1 MTAHPFI
8 HISRYRTTRYWA
20 VWRGAEL
27 IAVTV
32 YRKGAQSVAAELFVW
47 LEMLVGPISA
57 CSSRRTHDAG
67 PGPGGFCVS
76 AESMARLEFQWASTC
91 LYDA

>member
-32 YRKGAQSVAAELFVW
+32 YRKGAQSVADQLQKLQDDENQTIPHSNTR
-47 LEMLVGPISA
+47 LVPA
-57 CSSRRTHDAG
+57 A
-67 PGPGGFCVS
+67 
-76 AESMARLEFQWASTC
+76 
-91 LYDA
+91 

>member
-8 HISRYRTTRYWA
+8 HISHYRTTRYWA

-32 YRKGAQSVAAELFVW
+32 YRKGAQSVADQLQKLQDYENQTIQQHSHTR
-47 LEMLVGPISA
+47 LVPA
-57 CSSRRTHDAG
+57 A
-67 PGPGGFCVS
+67 
-76 AESMARLEFQWASTC
+76 
-91 LYDA
+91 

>member
-1 MTAHPFI
+1 MGRTRALHTGGRPMTAHPFI

-32 YRKGAQSVAAELFVW
+32 YRKGAQSVAAELKKI
-47 LEMLVGPISA
+47 EDYENQTIPHSNTRLVPA
-57 CSSRRTHDAG
+57 A
-67 PGPGGFCVS
+67 
-76 AESMARLEFQWASTC
+76 
-91 LYDA
+91 

>member
-1 MTAHPFI
+1 MGGTRALDTGGHPMNAHPFI

-32 YRKGAQSVAAELFVW
+32 YRKASGRASWKIVET
-47 LEMLVGPISA
+47 PSPK
-57 CSSRRTHDAG
+57 SS
-67 PGPGGFCVS
+67 
-76 AESMARLEFQWASTC
+76 
-91 LYDA
+91 

>member
-32 YRKGAQSVAAELFVW
+32 YRKGAQSVAAELKKI
-47 LEMLVGPISA
+47 EDYENQTIQQHSHPRLVPA
-57 CSSRRTHDAG
+57 A
-67 PGPGGFCVS
+67 
-76 AESMARLEFQWASTC
+76 
-91 LYDA
+91 

>member
-8 HISRYRTTRYWA
+8 HISRYSTTRYWA

-32 YRKGAQSVAAELFVW
+32 YRKGAQSVAAELKKI
-47 LEMLVGPISA
+47 EDYENQTIPHSHTRLVPA
-57 CSSRRTHDAG
+57 A
-67 PGPGGFCVS
+67 
-76 AESMARLEFQWASTC
+76 
-91 LYDA
+91 

>member
-1 MTAHPFI
+1 VEQVNAQPFI

-32 YRKGAQSVAAELFVW
+32 YRKGAQSVADQLQKLQDYENQTIQQHSHPR
-47 LEMLVGPISA
+47 LVPA
-57 CSSRRTHDAG
+57 A
-67 PGPGGFCVS
+67 
-76 AESMARLEFQWASTC
+76 
-91 LYDA
+91 

>member
-1 MTAHPFI
+1 MNAHPFI

-32 YRKGAQSVAAELFVW
+32 YRKGAQSVAAELKKI
-47 LEMLVGPISA
+47 EDYENQNQTIHNHTRLVPA
-57 CSSRRTHDAG
+57 A
-67 PGPGGFCVS
+67 
-76 AESMARLEFQWASTC
+76 
-91 LYDA
+91 

>member
-1 MTAHPFI
+1 MNAHPFI

-32 YRKGAQSVAAELFVW
+32 YRKGAQSVAAELKKI
-47 LEMLVGPISA
+47 EDYENQNQTIHSHTRLVPA
-57 CSSRRTHDAG
+57 A
-67 PGPGGFCVS
+67 
-76 AESMARLEFQWASTC
+76 
-91 LYDA
+91 

>member
-8 HISRYRTTRYWA
+8 HISRYSTTRYWA

-32 YRKGAQSVAAELFVW
+32 YRKGAQSVAAELRKI
-47 LEMLVGPISA
+47 EDYENQTIPHSHTRLVPA
-57 CSSRRTHDAG
+57 A
-67 PGPGGFCVS
+67 
-76 AESMARLEFQWASTC
+76 
-91 LYDA
+91 

>member
-1 MTAHPFI
+1 MGGARALRTGGSAMTSHSFI

-32 YRKGAQSVAAELFVW
+32 YRKGAQSVAAELTKI
-47 LEMLVGPISA
+47 EDYENQTIHTHTRLVPA
-57 CSSRRTHDAG
+57 A
-67 PGPGGFCVS
+67 
-76 AESMARLEFQWASTC
+76 
-91 LYDA
+91 

>member
-1 MTAHPFI
+1 MNAHPFI

-32 YRKGAQSVAAELFVW
+32 YRKGAQSVAAELRKI
-47 LEMLVGPISA
+47 EDYENQTIHSH
-57 CSSRRTHDAG
+57 T
-67 PGPGGFCVS
+67 
-76 AESMARLEFQWASTC
+76 RLIPA
-91 LYDA
+91 A